1 MYTDRLNTKII
12 LPSGNWFDSFA
23 VNAKAKTVRFSYR
36 DRRRNG
42 QIARRYKVFFGDDLR
57 VVDIIAISVQ
67 GSRVEHFGSCRAERY
82 CRELLLEALEGTDGD
97 TVVDEKPSY
106 KWVNPI
112 MLFMLFS
119 IYSIL
124 LISLPFLV
132 NAFDNS

>member
-1 MYTDRLNTKII
+1 MYTDRIDTKII
-12 LPSGNWFDSFA
+12 LPSGNWFDGFKCD
-23 VNAKAKTVRFSYR
+23 VKAKAVSFSYR

-42 QIARRYKVFFGDDLR
+42 QIARRYMIFFNDTLQ
-57 VVDIIAISVQ
+57 VVDIIAVSVR

>member
-1 MYTDRLNTKII
+1 MYTDRLNTKLI

-23 VNAKAKTVRFSYR
+23 VDAKAKTVRFSYR

-112 MLFMLFS
+112 MLFILFS

-132 NAFDNS
+132 KAFDNS

>member
-1 MYTDRLNTKII
+1 MYTDRLNTKLI

-23 VNAKAKTVRFSYR
+23 VDAKAKTVRFSYR

-42 QIARRYKVFFGDDLR
+42 QIARCYMVFFGDDLR

-112 MLFMLFS
+112 MLFILFS

-132 NAFDNS
+132 KAFDNS